1 MQVTVSIKAIIGNN
15 SQLILVNDIKNI
27 SEMKL
32 MMKDI
37 KKSSKLKNVCYDIR
51 GQIAV
56 EARKL
61 EDEGHKILK
70 LNIGNPAPFGF
81 EAPDDILKDV
91 IHHLPTSQGYS
102 DSKGI
107 YSARVAVM
115 QYFQQ
120 QNIKDVTVEDIF
132 IGNGVSELIVMA
144 MQGLLDNDDEVL
156 IPAPDYPLWTAAV
169 ALSGGKAIH
178 YKCDENNQWFPDLI
192 DIESKINKH
201 TKAIVLI
208 NPNNPTGAVY
218 SEEILQGIIALARK
232 HNLIIYSDEIYDKIL
247 YDDAVHIPT
256 ARLANDVL
264 IITLGGLSKNYRIA
278 GFRSGWMVI
287 TGSKMHAEDYI
298 EGLTL
303 LSSMRM
309 CANVPSQH
317 AIQTAL
323 GGYQSINELIKGDGR
338 LIKQR
343 NLAYKMINDIDGL
356 SCNTAMGALYLFVKV
371 DAKKFNITDDEKMVL
386 DLLKQEKILLVH
398 GSAFNIVEK
407 NYFRLVFLPHID
419 ELIPAMEK
427 LKNFFSTYQ
436 Q

>member
-1 MQVTVSIKAIIGNN
+1 
-15 SQLILVNDIKNI
+15 
-27 SEMKL
+27 MKE
-32 MMKDI
+32 I
-37 KKSSKLKNVCYDIR
+37 KKSSKLKNVCYEIR
-51 GQIAV
+51 GQIAA
-56 EARKL
+56 EARRL

-91 IHHLPTSQGYS
+91 IHNLPRSQGYS

-120 QNIKDVTVEDIF
+120 QDIKNVSVDDIY

-144 MQGLLDNDDEVL
+144 MQVLLDNEDEVL

-169 ALSGGKAIH
+169 ALSGGKPVH
-178 YKCDENNQWFPDLI
+178 YQCDEKNAWFPNLEDM
-192 DIESKINKH
+192 EKKINSK

-232 HNLIIYSDEIYDKIL
+232 HQLIIFSDEIYDKIL
-247 YDDAVHIPT
+247 YDGATHIPT
-256 ARLANDVL
+256 ARLCDDVL
-264 IITLGGLSKNYRIA
+264 VITMGGLSKNYRIA
-278 GFRSGWMVI
+278 GFRAGWMVI
-287 TGSKMHAEDYI
+287 TGPKLHAEDYI
-298 EGLTL
+298 SGLNT
-303 LSSMRM
+303 LSSMRL
-309 CANVPSQH
+309 CANVPCQH

-323 GGYQSINELIKGDGR
+323 GGYQSINELISGDGR

-343 NLAYKMINDIDGL
+343 NIAYEMINDIDGL
-356 SCNTAMGALYLFVKV
+356 SCNPAMGALYLFVRV
-371 DAKKFNITDDEKMVL
+371 DPKKFNLKDDEKMIL

-398 GSAFNIVEK
+398 GSAFNVKEK
-407 NYFRLVFLPHID
+407 NYFRLVFLPHSD
-419 ELIPAMEK
+419 ELIPALER
-427 LKNFFSTYQ
+427 LKNFFATYRQ
-436 Q
+436 

>member
-1 MQVTVSIKAIIGNN
+1 
-15 SQLILVNDIKNI
+15 
-27 SEMKL
+27 MKT
-32 MMKDI
+32 I
-37 KKSSKLKNVCYDIR
+37 EKSSKLNNVCYEIR
-51 GQIAV
+51 GQIAD

-91 IHHLPTSQGYS
+91 IHNLPTSQGYS

-120 QNIKDVTVEDIF
+120 QKIKGVGVEDIF

-144 MQGLLDNDDEVL
+144 MQGLLNNGDEVL

-169 ALSGGKAIH
+169 SLAGGKAIH
-178 YKCDENNQWFPDLI
+178 YRCEEENHWFPNI
-192 DIESKINKH
+192 DDMENKITKQ

-208 NPNNPTGAVY
+208 NPNNPTGSVY
-218 SEEILQGIIALARK
+218 SKQVLLDILALARK
-232 HNLIIYSDEIYDKIL
+232 HGLIVFSDEIYDKVL

-256 ARLANDVL
+256 ARLADDVL
-264 IITLGGLSKNYRIA
+264 IISMGGLSKNYRIA
-278 GFRSGWMVI
+278 GFRAGWMVLS
-287 TGSKMHAEDYI
+287 GPKQHAQPYI
-298 EGLTL
+298 DGLNIL
-303 LSSMRM
+303 ASMRL
-309 CANVPSQH
+309 CANVPCQH

-343 NLAYKMINDIDGL
+343 NIAAEMINNIDGL
-356 SCNTAMGALYLFVKV
+356 SCQAASGAMYLFVKV
-371 DAKKFNITDDEKMVL
+371 DIKKFNLKDDEQMVL
-386 DLLKQEKILLVH
+386 DILKQEKILLVH
-398 GSAFNIVEK
+398 GRAFNIKEH

-419 ELIPAMEK
+419 ELIPAMNK
-427 LKNFFSTYQ
+427 LKNFFASYSQ
-436 Q
+436 

>member
-1 MQVTVSIKAIIGNN
+1 MKAIN
-15 SQLILVNDIKNI
+15 
-27 SEMKL
+27 
-32 MMKDI
+32 
-37 KKSSKLKNVCYDIR
+37 KSSKLKNVCYEIR
-51 GQIAV
+51 GQIAT
-56 EARKL
+56 EARRL

-91 IHHLPTSQGYS
+91 IHHLPDSQGYS
-102 DSKGI
+102 ESKGV

-120 QNIKDVTVEDIF
+120 QQIKEVTVDDIF

-144 MQGLLDNDDEVL
+144 MQALLNDGDEVL

-169 ALSGGKAIH
+169 ALSGGSPIH
-178 YKCDENNQWFPDLI
+178 YHCDEKNHWFPNI
-192 DIESKINKH
+192 DDIASKINDK

-218 SEEILQGIIALARK
+218 SEKVLLDIIALAKK
-232 HNLIIYSDEIYDKIL
+232 HNLIIFSDEIYDKIL

-256 ARLANDVL
+256 ARLTQDVL
-264 IITLGGLSKNYRIA
+264 IITMGGLSKNYRIA
-278 GFRSGWMVI
+278 GFRAGWMVI
-287 TGSKMHAEDYI
+287 TGPKLHAEDYI
-298 EGLTL
+298 EGLNI
-303 LSSMRM
+303 LSSMRL
-309 CANVPSQH
+309 CSNVPSQH

-343 NLAYKMINDIDGL
+343 NLAHKLINEIEGL
-356 SCNTAMGALYLFVKV
+356 SCNPAMGALYLFVNV
-371 DAKKFNITDDEKMVL
+371 DKKKFNIKDDEKMIL

-398 GSAFNIVEK
+398 GRAFNIKESH
-407 NYFRLVFLPHID
+407 YFRLVFLPHVD
-419 ELIPAMEK
+419 ELKAAIAK
-427 LKNFFSTYQ
+427 IKCFFSTYKQ
-436 Q
+436 

>member
-1 MQVTVSIKAIIGNN
+1 MKAIT
-15 SQLILVNDIKNI
+15 
-27 SEMKL
+27 
-32 MMKDI
+32 
-37 KKSSKLKNVCYDIR
+37 KSSKLNNVCYEIR
-51 GQIAV
+51 GQIAA
-56 EARKL
+56 EAKRL

-91 IHHLPTSQGYS
+91 IYNLPRSQGYS
-102 DSKGI
+102 ESQGI

-120 QNIKDVTVEDIF
+120 QGIKDVGVDDIF

-144 MQGLLDNDDEVL
+144 MQGLLDNGDEVL

-169 ALSGGKAIH
+169 SLAGGTPVH
-178 YKCDENNQWFPDLI
+178 YHCDDENFWYPNLD
-192 DIESKINKH
+192 DMEAKITEK

-208 NPNNPTGAVY
+208 NPNNPTGSVY
-218 SEEILQGIIALARK
+218 SEEVLQGVIALARK

-247 YDDAVHIPT
+247 YDEAKHIPT
-256 ARLANDVL
+256 AKLATDVL

-278 GFRSGWMVI
+278 GFRAGWMVI
-287 TGSKMHAEDYI
+287 SGPKLHAEDYLK
-298 EGLTL
+298 GLIL

-323 GGYQSINELIKGDGR
+323 GGYQSINELIRDDGR

-343 NLAYKMINDIDGL
+343 NVAYKMINEIDGL
-356 SCNTAMGALYLFVKV
+356 SCHAAMGALYLFVKV
-371 DAKKFNITDDEKMVL
+371 DNDKFNITDDERMIL
-386 DLLKQEKILLVH
+386 DLLKKEKILLVH
-398 GSAFNIVEK
+398 GRAFNIKEK
-407 NYFRLVFLPHID
+407 NYFRLVFLPHVD
-419 ELIPAMEK
+419 ELVPALEK
-427 LKNFFSTYQ
+427 IKNFFSTYKQ
-436 Q
+436 VQ